1 MEYRSQTTLADCP
14 DAPHR
19 VEARLEQLESILHVQ
34 GPPKIVYSRFTNWR
48 DATAACSPMP
58 TTDCT
63 VGPYILS
70 EEHALLHEVVHA
82 TMSASWPN
90 AMLMEGL
97 AVAYGYQADVTWLGP
112 WPDWSELIDASPSKD
127 VRVYNYGGA
136 FVAYLITTYGV
147 DDLVAL
153 YRLSQTGESPS
164 DFARRFGQLYP
175 VSIDD
180 AWHAAAATAQSTSIC
195 TGLQPNMQLDGSEA
209 GAPGDHCIGSP
220 VYARHAFALDQDT
233 SLGIETGYQYVT
245 FGSCNGAE
253 VAATAL
259 SGGGLTNSAQGD
271 TLILHLAPWQSGTY
285 YATPTVL
292 RDNET
297 FRIRAGNWIAGACE
311 LVTPYLLYRP
321 VQGIV
326 VMMRGG
332 LDSWAAISWA
342 GTTPLVLQT
351 VLPTPTPYRW
361 SICATCDEAD
371 CTPVNVS
378 PPYSTL
384 TLMPGTTWIHAAQPA
399 GTTGATDYLTI
410 H

>member
-1 MEYRSQTTLADCP
+1 
-14 DAPHR
+14 
-19 VEARLEQLESILHVQ
+19 
-34 GPPKIVYSRFTNWR
+34 
-48 DATAACSPMP
+48 MP

-63 VGPYILS
+63 VGPYIFS

-97 AVAYGYQADVTWLGP
+97 AVAYGYQGDETSFDP
-112 WPDWSELIDASPSKD
+112 WPEWSELIDAVPSKD
-127 VRVYNYGGA
+127 VKVYYYGGA
-136 FVAYLITTYGV
+136 FVAYLIATYGV
-147 DDLVAL
+147 DNLVAL

-164 DFARRFGQLYP
+164 DFARRFGQIYP

-180 AWHAAAATAQSTSIC
+180 AWQAAAATAQGNSIC
-195 TGLQPNMQLDGSEA
+195 AGLQPNMQLDGSEA
-209 GAPGDHCIGSP
+209 VAQGDHCIGWP
-220 VYARHAFALDQDT
+220 VHARHAFALDEDA
-233 SLGIETGYQYVT
+233 SLGIETSYELVP
-245 FGSCNGAE
+245 FGSCD
-253 VAATAL
+253 VAQL
-259 SGGGLTNSAQGD
+259 SAVARSAWPSTSSQGD
-271 TLILHLAPWQSGTY
+271 NLFLHLAPWQAGTY
-285 YATPTVL
+285 YATPTVV
-292 RDNET
+292 RDNES
-297 FRIRAGNWIAGACE
+297 FRIRAGTWIAGSCE

-332 LDSWAAISWA
+332 LDAWAAITWA

-351 VLPTPTPYRW
+351 VRPTPTPYQW

-384 TLMPGTTWIHAAQPA
+384 TLMPGTTWFHVVQPA
-399 GTTGATDYLTI
+399 DNTSATDYLTI
-410 H
+410 Q